1 MNIDKI
7 IHDKFITSL
16 DKETINNI
24 SLLNHDLYGTLIDED
39 YSFNFSTIANK
50 VRDKLDNISDINN
63 QCFYNEDMDY
73 WYTDKNGDLDN
84 NEDNISDDSEFQAVY
99 KITSQEILSSILGNE
114 LYSTIY

>member
-1 MNIDKI
+1 
-7 IHDKFITSL
+7 
-16 DKETINNI
+16 
-24 SLLNHDLYGTLIDED
+24 
-39 YSFNFSTIANK
+39 
-50 VRDKLDNISDINN
+50 
-63 QCFYNEDMDY
+63 MDY